1 VGLALVSDIFA
12 RLEARNAG
20 WAAEPSPP
28 AAERGDVLS
37 PKRRVGLAEKAFDRT
52 PVGEGDR
59 AVPVAAGPLEVLL
72 SEHGPDFI
80 DRVETEAAHNNRFRE
95 ALTLVWRLEMTDDVW
110 TRVQKAREQPRTI

>member
-1 VGLALVSDIFA
+1 MSDPTAEELAHEWRKST
-12 RLEARNAG
+12 EGEPTAG
-20 WAAEPSPP
+20 WSRLDDAASFSPEL
-28 AAERGDVLS
+28 AWSAIVCA
-37 PKRRVGLAEKAFDRT
+37 VGHDLTREQQSIL
-52 PVGEGDR
+52 
-59 AVPVAAGPLEVLL
+59 AAGPLEVLL